1 MKMKQEVKR
10 IARQVHGKLTT
21 VFDPES
27 LEVLARQNE
36 FIQRSSSKL
45 RGRDF
50 VELMTTEL
58 IEDPAISLEG
68 LCDILGDLNP
78 HAQMTPQ
85 ALHQRLNPYAV
96 SYLQDVFAL
105 ALRQQLEPVC
115 ERLPLGVLAPFARV
129 LLEDSTQC
137 RLHAKLAEDFKGSGG
152 SASTSALKLDVIYEV
167 LHHSLVE
174 VHLSDGKAA
183 DQGRALAIVPHLR
196 PDDLVLRDLGY
207 LSLES
212 LRQIEAHRAWY
223 LSRLSKGVEVY
234 LEAHAQAE
242 ALDLVAYLQK
252 HYPDDDVIDLPVS
265 LGQERVSCRLLA
277 YHLPEKVVEERRRK
291 ALEEARK
298 KGRTL
303 TQEYLN
309 WLTFGLYITNVT
321 PEVWSA
327 KLGRIV
333 YGLRWQV
340 ELMFKNWKSLLNIH
354 ILKGTRPERI
364 KCILY
369 GRLITITMMTLIAS
383 YASWYAEDYLQREL
397 SIPKL
402 INWLKRQG
410 RFAKAMHVGTL
421 EALFND
427 LRRALPKGLCKQKR
441 KRRTSRQLL
450 EDYGYY
456 MEGALAA

>member
-1 MKMKQEVKR
+1 MKMRPEVKR
-10 IARQVHGKLTT
+10 IARKVNGKLTT
-21 VFDPES
+21 VFDPAH
-27 LEVLARQNE
+27 LEVLARQNA

-50 VELMTTEL
+50 VELMTTAL
-58 IEDPAISLEG
+58 IEDPAISLAG
-68 LCDILGDLNP
+68 LCDILGELNP
-78 HAQMTPQ
+78 QAQMTPQ

-105 ALRQQLEPVC
+105 ALRQQLEPIC

-152 SASTSALKLDVIYEV
+152 SASTAALKLDVIYEV
-167 LHHSLVE
+167 MHHSLLE

-183 DQGRALAIVPHLR
+183 DQGRALAIVSHLR
-196 PDDLVLRDLGY
+196 PGDLVLRDLGY

-212 LRQIEAHRAWY
+212 LRQIETHGAWY

-252 HYPDDDVIDLPVS
+252 HSPDDDVIDLAVY
-265 LGQERVSCRLLA
+265 LGQERVSCRLVA
-277 YHLPEKVVEERRRK
+277 YRLPEQVVAERRRK
-291 ALEEARK
+291 ALAEARK

-303 TQEYLN
+303 TQDYLH
-309 WLTFGLYITNVT
+309 WLSYGLYITNVAQ
-321 PEVWSA
+321 EVLSA
-327 KLGRIV
+327 KVVKIV

-369 GRLITITMMTLIAS
+369 GRLLTITMMTLIAS

-402 INWLKRQG
+402 INWLKRKG
-410 RFAKAMHVGTL
+410 RLAKAMHVGPL

-427 LRRALPKGLCKQKR
+427 LRRALPKVLCKQKR

-456 MEGALAA
+456 LEGALAA